1 MELLMICF
9 LKAHDFE
16 ISWNE
21 WFILR
26 RHLLE
31 TWDLK
36 ILDSKGLPYFFHYTH
51 LPCNISAWRGCAFVP
66 WTSTNMVSWRAR
78 VFRQM
83 SQMIF
88 FAVLN
93 VSEKTDK
100 SIRFNVWNDENRSSR
115 SLSTCCF
122 CKVKQYK
129 SEWNPLRLRV
139 KDLDG
144 SLVAF
149 GVVLLPPGMLPL
161 KCNIASSSFVRGTQY
176 CGNFVEDS
184 SWRNDDIG
192 RFIKMVIEWFAFS
205 KSHVNAQEAWC
216 SNDTKELATMVPSA
230 LPPTCLNCTS
240 TTAGL

>member
-1 MELLMICF
+1 MCHAIATSLNGGDVPLCPG
-9 LKAHDFE
+9 LQQTWYLGVQGCSGKCPK
-16 ISWNE
+16 WY
-21 WFILR
+21 IL
-26 RHLLE
+26 
-31 TWDLK
+31 
-36 ILDSKGLPYFFHYTH
+36 
-51 LPCNISAWRGCAFVP
+51 CC
-66 WTSTNMVSWRAR
+66 
-78 VFRQM
+78 
-83 SQMIF
+83 
-88 FAVLN
+88 
-93 VSEKTDK
+93 SECVRETDK

-122 CKVKQYK
+122 CIIKQYK
-129 SEWNPLRLRV
+129 SEWNPSRLRV

-161 KCNIASSSFVRGTQY
+161 ECNVASSYFVGGTQY
-176 CGNFVEDS
+176 CENFVADS

-192 RFIKMVIEWFAFS
+192 RFIKMVIEWFPFS

-240 TTAGL
+240 ATAGL

>member
-1 MELLMICF
+1 MPLCPGLQQTWYLGVQGCSDKCPKWYSLLFWMCQR
-9 LKAHDFE
+9 KRTNPSDSMCE
-16 ISWNE
+16 MM
-21 WFILR
+21 
-26 RHLLE
+26 
-31 TWDLK
+31 K
-36 ILDSKGLPYFFHYTH
+36 IEVHEVCRLAV
-51 LPCNISAWRGCAFVP
+51 SA
-66 WTSTNMVSWRAR
+66 
-78 VFRQM
+78 
-83 SQMIF
+83 
-88 FAVLN
+88 
-93 VSEKTDK
+93 
-100 SIRFNVWNDENRSSR
+100 
-115 SLSTCCF
+115 
-122 CKVKQYK
+122 KVKQYK

-216 SNDTKELATMVPSA
+216 KQRHQG
-230 LPPTCLNCTS
+230 TCYHG
-240 TTAGL
+240 A